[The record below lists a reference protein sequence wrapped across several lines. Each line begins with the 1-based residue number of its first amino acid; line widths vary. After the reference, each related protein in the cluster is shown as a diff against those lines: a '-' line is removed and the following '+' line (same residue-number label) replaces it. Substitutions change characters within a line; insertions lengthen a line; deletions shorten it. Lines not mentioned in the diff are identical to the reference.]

1 MSCVLKDIQRLT
13 SYVDLFCDMLQFHE
27 GESSRVRT
35 RSMQQLMIML
45 CHQYPRIRKTTAQR
59 LFEAL
64 ITFTDMFESDEAS
77 DECMTLLSETDW
89 DQSVEKIREI
99 RNKLCDLTN
108 TPKPV
113 LKKAALAQKA
123 PA

>member
-1 MSCVLKDIQRLT
+1 M
-13 SYVDLFCDMLQFHE
+13 
-27 GESSRVRT
+27 RT

-64 ITFTDMFESDEAS
+64 ITYQDIFENEEANE
-77 DECMTLLSETDW
+77 ECMTLLSETDW

-99 RNKLCDLTN
+99 RNKLCDLTK

-113 LKKAALAQKA
+113 LKKNTCLV
-123 PA
+123 